1 MRLLIGLLA
10 AAGLAGMTGCVA
22 YGGGYG
28 TEAYYGQ
35 SYYSAPAYSYYSAP
49 AYSYYQAPSYGYY
62 SYSTPATPYYGRA
75 YRDRDGDG
83 VPNAYDRAPSNPRRY

>member
-1 MRLLIGLLA
+1 MRLLFGLLA
-10 AAGLAGMTGCVA
+10 AAGMAGLTGCAV
-22 YGGGYG
+22 YGDGYA
-28 TEAYYGQ
+28 TTDMYYGQ
-35 SYYSAPAYSYYSAP
+35 QGYGYYSAP

-62 SYSTPATPYYGRA
+62 SYNAPANSYYYGRS